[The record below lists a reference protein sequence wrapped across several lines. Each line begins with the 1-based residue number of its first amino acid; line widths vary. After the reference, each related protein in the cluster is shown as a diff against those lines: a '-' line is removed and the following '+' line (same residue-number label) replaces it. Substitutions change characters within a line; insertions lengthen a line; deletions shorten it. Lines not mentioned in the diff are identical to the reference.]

1 MNPRIRKSF
10 MHPVPAP
17 VSIIEQQSANYQETL
32 TTVSSIFCKPQTN
45 VGDPDPGAGALFDPG
60 IRNPE

>member
-1 MNPRIRKSF
+1 